1 MRTFA
6 TQYFSRVLKGLVKGA
21 DTASVAVAGEG
32 EAEVELIEVEAPA
45 DETKEEE

>member
-6 TQYFSRVLKGLVKGA
+6 TQQFSRVLKGLVKGA

-32 EAEVELIEVEAPA
+32 EAEVELIEVE
-45 DETKEEE
+45 TKEEE